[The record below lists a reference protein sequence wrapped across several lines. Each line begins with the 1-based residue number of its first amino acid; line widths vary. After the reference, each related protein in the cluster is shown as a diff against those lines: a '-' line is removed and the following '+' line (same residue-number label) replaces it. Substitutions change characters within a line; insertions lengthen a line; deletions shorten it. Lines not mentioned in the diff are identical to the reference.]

1 MSFKQQVLSW
11 SRLQKNLLAFSS
23 DYLILIL
30 SFWMSFSIVKREI
43 YSIGVENFLVILF
56 YPLISAPI
64 FILFGLY
71 RSIIRF
77 INIESLWLILGATS
91 CYSLALYFFLLLLF
105 TSEYVLVIS
114 IINFLLVLPF
124 IIFSRLT
131 AARVLSGKS
140 SSSRVIIYGAGSAGS
155 QLVAALSYSPEMK
168 PVALVDNDKKLQGN
182 YLNGLKIYGPER
194 LEELLISKSINE
206 VLIAIPS
213 APKAVLSRLLKLVE
227 NNPVKVR
234 ILPGIAELAQ
244 GKVSISKLKEVEVE
258 DILGREVINPST
270 DLMNNNIKGKS
281 VMVTGAGGS
290 IGSELCKEIV
300 KFKPKSLILF
310 ELSEFSLYKIENE
323 LSSLHSN
330 LNIFPILGNVN
341 DSSRL
346 IEVCNT
352 FKIDTVYHA
361 AAYKHVPLVENNVI
375 EAVKNN
381 IFGTYNCLDSAI
393 KSGVET
399 FVLISSDKAVR
410 PTNVMGATKRFS
422 EMILQSYPVDE
433 HNNSIKICMVRFGN
447 VIGSSGSAIPLFIQ
461 QIKYGGPV
469 TVTDPEVVR
478 YFMTVKEAAQLV
490 IQSGTMAKD
499 REVFILDMGEPVKIF
514 ELAKK
519 LINLSGME
527 LKNEDNPDGDIEI
540 IFTGLRS
547 GEKLYE
553 ELLLDENSTLTKHER
568 IMCSKEKKPEWGH
581 IYNYLEGLNKSIEEG
596 IESDVYNT
604 LIKAVVDFKPKDKIS
619 DLLYL
624 NKRG

>member
-1 MSFKQQVLSW
+1 
-11 SRLQKNLLAFSS
+11 
-23 DYLILIL
+23 
-30 SFWMSFSIVKREI
+30 MSFSIVKREI

>member
-105 TSEYVLVIS
+105 TSEYVLAIS
-114 IINFLLVLPF
+114 TINFLLVLPF

-270 DLMNNNIKGKS
+270 DLMNNNIKGKN

-568 IMCSKEKKPEWGH
+568 IMCSKEEKPEWGH

>member
-30 SFWMSFSIVKREI
+30 SFWMSFSIVNREI